1 MNFNNQDIINEN
13 EDLKISESQ
22 KNENDNN
29 LINKQNKKYNINDK
43 KKNDKLK
50 ILNPKKHISNSFSG
64 ELQFHFEK
72 KNNSINDNDYGINND
87 IINKKIF
94 ENKINKKK
102 EVTMPI
108 KIIKCEKINIKN
120 INKKFKSNIKTRN
133 HSFLETKLNSNND
146 LILKTDIN
154 KKENKK
160 IENKIC
166 MNNSLTFI
174 SQKRESLTER
184 KNNKTNKKIIL
195 RKKIKNSEI
204 KKKIENKGYLDSTDF
219 MNVVNEDNNLK
230 KNKKE
235 IFDKKTQK
243 NKKGNIKLA
252 EKKIIEIL
260 KKINSGNLKHKAKE
274 KENLEKANNNK
285 LLIDNNN
292 LNNNNY
298 NKNDINNNK
307 ENNANDIEYLN
318 KEIEELKNNLNIK
331 NFNDIKIKIINN
343 KFQNKKK
350 EENKSLK
357 ALQLKKKNYKTI
369 KYKMKNGQ
377 NDNDIIRILEIK
389 NENDN
394 KLDKEKEINQK
405 DVKIINKRNLIAYKE
420 DKNKIIERYNQNE
433 IYTNTNNNV
442 NKKVSNNNKNIKN
455 LVLKTNKLGINLTKK
470 MKKYYSIKNKT
481 FEEVN
486 NNSYKNLSKKE
497 KNISKLDSI
506 NYIRNINKQLE
517 LNKIGDDINDI
528 KKNSDLTN
536 ELFFNK
542 TEINNNSKII
552 QINDNIKSCD
562 FEKIKIYNKYQ
573 NDTKQNLNLTTRDET
588 FKTYNNSKDIL
599 ENNEFNNFAKESV
612 NDNNQIK
619 SCDSQVISGING
631 PNTTYFSGFNKSELK
646 LLNKVNLDMPVNLDL
661 FNEENKNIKEENIQD
676 NLEEIKINIEENNEN
691 KIINNLTKSQDKKI
705 EKLENFINKFNEN
718 ENDFE
723 DRKIV
728 QLNNEKPLYG
738 KSIAEINF
746 MSNDLSSNIIKEDNN
761 KKEIKNDKLDINKI
775 KSNFY
780 DDIFINSEKE
790 DDKNKKNFKSYS
802 SYNFDFLD
810 INDLPNN
817 DEDFLVNIELI
828 QKNNFRYISNDEL
841 DKNKKE
847 TINDIDTEYEFN
859 FDEGKFSEPLQKY
872 DEKLNFNKINPF

>member
-1 MNFNNQDIINEN
+1 M
-13 EDLKISESQ
+13 
-22 KNENDNN
+22 
-29 LINKQNKKYNINDK
+29 
-43 KKNDKLK
+43 
-50 ILNPKKHISNSFSG
+50 
-64 ELQFHFEK
+64 
-72 KNNSINDNDYGINND
+72 
-87 IINKKIF
+87 
-94 ENKINKKK
+94 
-102 EVTMPI
+102 
-108 KIIKCEKINIKN
+108 
-120 INKKFKSNIKTRN
+120 
-133 HSFLETKLNSNND
+133 
-146 LILKTDIN
+146 
-154 KKENKK
+154 
-160 IENKIC
+160 
-166 MNNSLTFI
+166 
-174 SQKRESLTER
+174 
-184 KNNKTNKKIIL
+184 
-195 RKKIKNSEI
+195 
-204 KKKIENKGYLDSTDF
+204 
-219 MNVVNEDNNLK
+219 
-230 KNKKE
+230 
-235 IFDKKTQK
+235 
-243 NKKGNIKLA
+243 
-252 EKKIIEIL
+252 
-260 KKINSGNLKHKAKE
+260 
-274 KENLEKANNNK
+274 
-285 LLIDNNN
+285 
-292 LNNNNY
+292 
-298 NKNDINNNK
+298 
-307 ENNANDIEYLN
+307 
-318 KEIEELKNNLNIK
+318 
-331 NFNDIKIKIINN
+331 
-343 KFQNKKK
+343 
-350 EENKSLK
+350 
-357 ALQLKKKNYKTI
+357 
-369 KYKMKNGQ
+369 
-377 NDNDIIRILEIK
+377 
-389 NENDN
+389 
-394 KLDKEKEINQK
+394 
-405 DVKIINKRNLIAYKE
+405 
-420 DKNKIIERYNQNE
+420 
-433 IYTNTNNNV
+433 
-442 NKKVSNNNKNIKN
+442 
-455 LVLKTNKLGINLTKK
+455 
-470 MKKYYSIKNKT
+470 
-481 FEEVN
+481 
-486 NNSYKNLSKKE
+486 
-497 KNISKLDSI
+497 
-506 NYIRNINKQLE
+506 
-517 LNKIGDDINDI
+517 
-528 KKNSDLTN
+528 
-536 ELFFNK
+536 
-542 TEINNNSKII
+542 
-552 QINDNIKSCD
+552 
-562 FEKIKIYNKYQ
+562 
-573 NDTKQNLNLTTRDET
+573 NLTTRDET

>member
-1 MNFNNQDIINEN
+1 M
-13 EDLKISESQ
+13 
-22 KNENDNN
+22 
-29 LINKQNKKYNINDK
+29 
-43 KKNDKLK
+43 
-50 ILNPKKHISNSFSG
+50 
-64 ELQFHFEK
+64 
-72 KNNSINDNDYGINND
+72 
-87 IINKKIF
+87 
-94 ENKINKKK
+94 
-102 EVTMPI
+102 
-108 KIIKCEKINIKN
+108 
-120 INKKFKSNIKTRN
+120 
-133 HSFLETKLNSNND
+133 
-146 LILKTDIN
+146 
-154 KKENKK
+154 
-160 IENKIC
+160 
-166 MNNSLTFI
+166 
-174 SQKRESLTER
+174 
-184 KNNKTNKKIIL
+184 
-195 RKKIKNSEI
+195 
-204 KKKIENKGYLDSTDF
+204 
-219 MNVVNEDNNLK
+219 
-230 KNKKE
+230 
-235 IFDKKTQK
+235 
-243 NKKGNIKLA
+243 
-252 EKKIIEIL
+252 
-260 KKINSGNLKHKAKE
+260 
-274 KENLEKANNNK
+274 
-285 LLIDNNN
+285 
-292 LNNNNY
+292 
-298 NKNDINNNK
+298 
-307 ENNANDIEYLN
+307 
-318 KEIEELKNNLNIK
+318 
-331 NFNDIKIKIINN
+331 
-343 KFQNKKK
+343 
-350 EENKSLK
+350 
-357 ALQLKKKNYKTI
+357 
-369 KYKMKNGQ
+369 
-377 NDNDIIRILEIK
+377 
-389 NENDN
+389 
-394 KLDKEKEINQK
+394 
-405 DVKIINKRNLIAYKE
+405 
-420 DKNKIIERYNQNE
+420 
-433 IYTNTNNNV
+433 
-442 NKKVSNNNKNIKN
+442 
-455 LVLKTNKLGINLTKK
+455 
-470 MKKYYSIKNKT
+470 
-481 FEEVN
+481 
-486 NNSYKNLSKKE
+486 
-497 KNISKLDSI
+497 
-506 NYIRNINKQLE
+506 
-517 LNKIGDDINDI
+517 
-528 KKNSDLTN
+528 
-536 ELFFNK
+536 
-542 TEINNNSKII
+542 
-552 QINDNIKSCD
+552 
-562 FEKIKIYNKYQ
+562 
-573 NDTKQNLNLTTRDET
+573 NLTTRDET

-847 TINDIDTEYEFN
+847 TIKDIDTEYEFN

>member
-1 MNFNNQDIINEN
+1 M
-13 EDLKISESQ
+13 
-22 KNENDNN
+22 
-29 LINKQNKKYNINDK
+29 
-43 KKNDKLK
+43 
-50 ILNPKKHISNSFSG
+50 
-64 ELQFHFEK
+64 
-72 KNNSINDNDYGINND
+72 
-87 IINKKIF
+87 
-94 ENKINKKK
+94 
-102 EVTMPI
+102 
-108 KIIKCEKINIKN
+108 
-120 INKKFKSNIKTRN
+120 
-133 HSFLETKLNSNND
+133 
-146 LILKTDIN
+146 
-154 KKENKK
+154 
-160 IENKIC
+160 
-166 MNNSLTFI
+166 
-174 SQKRESLTER
+174 
-184 KNNKTNKKIIL
+184 
-195 RKKIKNSEI
+195 
-204 KKKIENKGYLDSTDF
+204 
-219 MNVVNEDNNLK
+219 
-230 KNKKE
+230 
-235 IFDKKTQK
+235 
-243 NKKGNIKLA
+243 
-252 EKKIIEIL
+252 
-260 KKINSGNLKHKAKE
+260 
-274 KENLEKANNNK
+274 
-285 LLIDNNN
+285 
-292 LNNNNY
+292 
-298 NKNDINNNK
+298 
-307 ENNANDIEYLN
+307 
-318 KEIEELKNNLNIK
+318 
-331 NFNDIKIKIINN
+331 
-343 KFQNKKK
+343 
-350 EENKSLK
+350 
-357 ALQLKKKNYKTI
+357 
-369 KYKMKNGQ
+369 
-377 NDNDIIRILEIK
+377 
-389 NENDN
+389 
-394 KLDKEKEINQK
+394 
-405 DVKIINKRNLIAYKE
+405 
-420 DKNKIIERYNQNE
+420 
-433 IYTNTNNNV
+433 
-442 NKKVSNNNKNIKN
+442 
-455 LVLKTNKLGINLTKK
+455 
-470 MKKYYSIKNKT
+470 
-481 FEEVN
+481 
-486 NNSYKNLSKKE
+486 
-497 KNISKLDSI
+497 
-506 NYIRNINKQLE
+506 
-517 LNKIGDDINDI
+517 
-528 KKNSDLTN
+528 
-536 ELFFNK
+536 
-542 TEINNNSKII
+542 
-552 QINDNIKSCD
+552 
-562 FEKIKIYNKYQ
+562 
-573 NDTKQNLNLTTRDET
+573 NLTTRDET

-728 QLNNEKPLYG
+728 QFNNEKPLYG